1 MNGKNKL
8 EIRFNNLVLV
18 CFGLSMLYTII
29 GMYKEKIV
37 YSVLGMVFALLFI
50 FNYKPIKEKP

>member
-1 MNGKNKL
+1 MEGKDKW
-8 EIRFNNLVLV
+8 EICFNNLVLFW
-18 CFGLSMLYTII
+18 FGLSMLYTLI
-29 GMYKEKIV
+29 GMYKEEII

>member
-1 MNGKNKL
+1 MSSKNKW
-8 EIRFNNLVLV
+8 EICFNNLVLV
-18 CFGLSMLYTII
+18 WFGLSMLYTLI
-29 GMYKEKIV
+29 GMYKEKII

>member
-1 MNGKNKL
+1 MNSKNKW

-18 CFGLSMLYTII
+18 WFGFSMLYTLI
-29 GMYKEKIV
+29 GMYKEEIK

>member
-1 MNGKNKL
+1 MNSKNKW

-18 CFGLSMLYTII
+18 WFGFSMLYTLI
-29 GMYKEKIV
+29 GMYKEEIV
-37 YSVLGMVFALLFI
+37 YSVFGMIFAFLFI

>member
-18 CFGLSMLYTII
+18 WFGLSMLYIFI
-29 GMYKEKIV
+29 GMYKEEIG
-37 YSVLGMVFALLFI
+37 YRVLGIIFALLFI
-50 FNYKPIKEKP
+50 FNYKPIKEKQ

>member
-1 MNGKNKL
+1 MEGKNKW
-8 EIRFNNLVLV
+8 EICFNNLVLV
-18 CFGLSMLYTII
+18 CFGLSMLYTLI
-29 GMYKEKIV
+29 GMYKEEIV

>member
-1 MNGKNKL
+1 MSSKNKW
-8 EIRFNNLVLV
+8 EICFNNLVLV
-18 CFGLSMLYTII
+18 WFGLSMLYTLI

>member
-1 MNGKNKL
+1 MSSKNKW
-8 EIRFNNLVLV
+8 EICFNNLVLV
-18 CFGLSMLYTII
+18 WFGLSMLYTLI
-29 GMYKEKIV
+29 GMYKEKLI

>member
-18 CFGLSMLYTII
+18 WFGLSMLY
-29 GMYKEKIV
+29 
-37 YSVLGMVFALLFI
+37 I
-50 FNYKPIKEKP
+50 FPIKEKQ

>member
-1 MNGKNKL
+1 MNKW
-8 EIRFNNLVLV
+8 EICFNNVATV

-29 GMYKEKIV
+29 GMYKEKII

-50 FNYKPIKEKP
+50 FNYKPIKEKS